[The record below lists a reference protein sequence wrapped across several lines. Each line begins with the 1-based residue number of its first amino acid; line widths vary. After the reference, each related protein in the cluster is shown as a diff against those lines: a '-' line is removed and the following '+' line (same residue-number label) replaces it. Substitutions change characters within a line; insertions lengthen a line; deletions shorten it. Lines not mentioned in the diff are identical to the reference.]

1 MIQDAFAMA
10 PSAGGGAEGPG
21 FLISMAPFIL
31 MFLIMYLLLIRP
43 QQKRQREQQQMLDEL
58 QSGDKVVTQG
68 GIIGTIS
75 GLKADVVTVKIAD
88 NVKVEVQRSSISRVM
103 SSKKGAK
110 ESAKE
115 SKE

>member
-1 MIQDAFAMA
+1 MIQDAFAMG
-10 PSAGGGAEGPG
+10 PSAGGDGADGPS

-43 QQKRQREQQQMLDEL
+43 QQKRQRDQQRMLDDL
-58 QSGDKVVTQG
+58 QNGDKVVTQG

-75 GLKADVVTVKIAD
+75 GLKADVVTVRVAD
-88 NVKVEVQRSSISRVM
+88 NVKLEVQRSSISRVM

-110 ESAKE
+110 ELKE
-115 SKE
+115 

>member
-1 MIQDAFAMA
+1 MIQDAFAMG
-10 PSAGGGAEGPG
+10 PSPGGAGGDGPS

-43 QQKRQREQQQMLDEL
+43 QQKRQRDQQQMLDDL
-58 QSGDKVVTQG
+58 QNGDKVVTQG

-75 GLKADVVTVKIAD
+75 GLKADVVTVRVAD
-88 NVKVEVQRSSISRVM
+88 NVKLEVQRSSISRVM

-110 ESAKE
+110 ELKE
-115 SKE
+115 

>member
-1 MIQDAFAMA
+1 MIQDAFAMG
-10 PSAGGGAEGPG
+10 PSAGGDGADGPS

-43 QQKRQREQQQMLDEL
+43 QQKRQRDQQHMLDDL
-58 QSGDKVVTQG
+58 QNGDKVVTQG

-75 GLKADVVTVKIAD
+75 GLKADVVTVRVAD
-88 NVKVEVQRSSISRVM
+88 NVKLEVQRSSISRVM

-110 ESAKE
+110 ELKE
-115 SKE
+115 